1 MKQPNISYVSINPYN
16 RLIYI
21 YDNGQL
27 KKYNFSKKS
36 KKNFY
41 ISFLNRKDFILTK
54 LEISKNIP
62 DEDLR
67 DVIELKTYEEL
78 DLDQTVEYKIE
89 YMELP
94 TLPTDKNRI
103 FQVFVTEPKIIE
115 ETFKDIISK
124 VPFIDYII
132 PVPLVFKTLY
142 TNELLPNDEV
152 HLFLYMQT
160 DDTFLTLYQ
169 NGNLLYS
176 KSLKYSFKDIAQRL
190 SELMMKEVSVEEVV
204 KDLST
209 EGLKMSD
216 LERLQYYMQ
225 IFSELFMHINDVL
238 IYAKRANN
246 IEVIDKIFID
256 SEFGFIKGIEE
267 YSLTYLA
274 QEAYDFN
281 FDFPISTNEQFV
293 EKIHFLLILT
303 AKDIKELEIDYPNF
317 TLYPRPKP
325 LFKRPTG
332 ELLLI
337 TAASLLIGA
346 AYPAYNFF
354 MGYKYRYES
363 LMLQKKY
370 EKVHRKRVILE
381 TNINRLKKEIEELK
395 KKIDNKRQELAKS
408 EKVLKSIY
416 DKKVN
421 YILKAKTLADL
432 SQDLVNYKLLV
443 SQIDVNNSN
452 FDFNVTSVDDKAI
465 TEFIK
470 YIMHSKNDRYDISI
484 KSIEKPDENSSVYFS
499 NLKVEVK

>member
-1 MKQPNISYVSINPYN
+1 MNQNNLSYVSINPYN
-16 RLIYI
+16 KLIYI
-21 YDNGQL
+21 YDKNQL

-62 DEDLR
+62 DEDLK

-78 DLDQTVEYKIE
+78 DLDQTIEYKIE
-89 YMELP
+89 YMEIP

-142 TNELLPNDEV
+142 TNEFLSNDEV
-152 HLFLYMQT
+152 HLFIYMQT
-160 DDTFLTLYQ
+160 EDSFLALYQ

-190 SELMMKEVSVEEVV
+190 SELMMKDVSVEEVIN
-204 KDLST
+204 DLST

-216 LERLQYYMQ
+216 LDKLQFYMQ
-225 IFSELFMHINDVL
+225 IFSELFLHINDVL

-246 IEVIDKIFID
+246 IEIIDKIFID
-256 SEFGFIKGIEE
+256 GEFGFIKGIEE

-274 QEAYDFN
+274 QEAYDLN
-281 FDFPISTNEQFV
+281 FDFGIHTTEKFV
-293 EKIHFLLILT
+293 EKIHYLLILT
-303 AKDIKELEIDYPNF
+303 AKDINELDIEYPNF

-332 ELLLI
+332 ELILI

-354 MGYKYRYES
+354 LGYKYRYES
-363 LMLQKKY
+363 HVLQKEY
-370 EKVHRKRVILE
+370 EKVHIKRITLE
-381 TNINRLKKEIEELK
+381 TTINRLKKEIENLK
-395 KKIDNKRQELAKS
+395 KKIEQKRAELARS
-408 EKVLKSIY
+408 EEILNAIY

-421 YILKAKTLADL
+421 YILKALTLADL
-432 SQDLVNYKLLV
+432 TEDMVKYKLLV

-452 FDFNVTSVDDKAI
+452 FEFNVTSADDKAI

-470 YIMHSKNDRYDISI
+470 YIMHTKNNRYDISI
-484 KSIEKPDENSSVYFS
+484 DKIERPDINSSIYFS
-499 NLKVEVK
+499 NLKVQVK